1 MPKKKRKSYGL
12 RGRGG
17 ASLRKRYGRI
27 MASLKTYHKCP
38 SCASP
43 SVKRVSVGIWNWLIS
58 HQQNSDKQASGFVA
72 NPKTRFALV
81 CPIIKL
87 KEFSLKFLLKQVQ
100 NYKTS

>member
-43 SVKRVSVGIWNWLIS
+43 SVKRVSVGIWNCRKCGFKYAGGAYQPSTKLG
-58 HQQNSDKQASGFVA
+58 QASFRIRGQ
-72 NPKTRFALV
+72 
-81 CPIIKL
+81 
-87 KEFSLKFLLKQVQ
+87 S
-100 NYKTS
+100 